1 MPQVNLNIHQVEEV
15 VEQLNI
21 RTKLRLVQKLEE
33 ETWNARWDNLLADID
48 RRLKKH
54 PISDIEIAKEVETVR
69 RKLYGKGRN

>member
-15 VEQLNI
+15 VEQLDI

-33 ETWNARWDNLLADID
+33 ETWNERWDKLFADID

-54 PISDIEIAKEVETVR
+54 PISEIEIAKEVEAVR